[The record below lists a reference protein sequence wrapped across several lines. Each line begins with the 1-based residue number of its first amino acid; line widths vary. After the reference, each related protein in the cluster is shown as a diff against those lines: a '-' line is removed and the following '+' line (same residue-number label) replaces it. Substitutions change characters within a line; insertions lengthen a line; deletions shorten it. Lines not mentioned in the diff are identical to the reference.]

1 MILKLDLERL
11 QTPEEVC
18 EFMAGNALVDFQ
30 LTSRSDAYDGV
41 RRLLVR
47 LHYLNL
53 SRPDKGLVRHFAA
66 KITGLSRAQITRLIR
81 QYRQT
86 GKIKDRRC
94 GPGKPFRRRYTAADI
109 RLLAELDETL
119 GWPCSARARC
129 FMQRQYEVFED
140 RRFERLAGLSH
151 GHLYRLRQSDTYLRR
166 CNPMTKTQPV
176 AVAIGER
183 RKPHPGGR
191 PGFLRVD
198 SVHQGDLNGAKG
210 LYQINIVDAVTQYQF
225 VAAVESISE
234 RFMVPTLR
242 GLIAAF
248 PFVINGFHADNGSEY
263 INRQVAK
270 LLHNLHIKEFT
281 KSRPRHS
288 NDNALVESKNVSVVR
303 HYLGHSHI
311 PRHHAALVND
321 FLKDLLAPFVNY
333 HRPCQFPVDKTDEK
347 GRVRKVY
354 RYENVT
360 TPYQKLKSLAQAEQ
374 YLRDGVTFEQLDRLA
389 LATDSFSMA
398 KTVKETRD
406 ELFRE
411 IARRDQSAA

>member
-11 QTPEEVC
+11 QTPEEVR
-18 EFMAGNALVDFQ
+18 EFMAGNTLVDFQ

-119 GWPCSARARC
+119 GWPCSARARR

-166 CNPMTKTQPV
+166 CNPITKTQPV

-183 RKPHPGGR
+183 RKPHPGGQ

-234 RFMVPTLR
+234 RFMVPTLC

-288 NDNALVESKNVSVVR
+288 NDNALVESKNASVVR

-374 YLRDGVTFEQLDRLA
+374 YLCDGVTFEQLDRLA

>member
-11 QTPEEVC
+11 QTPEEVR
-18 EFMAGNALVDFQ
+18 EFMAGNTLVDFQ

-94 GPGKPFRRRYTAADI
+94 GPGVNRSGGVTPLPTSACSRSWTRP
-109 RLLAELDETL
+109 L
-119 GWPCSARARC
+119 GWPCSARARR

-151 GHLYRLRQSDTYLRR
+151 GHLYRLRKSDTYLRR
-166 CNPMTKTQPV
+166 CNPITKTQPV

-183 RKPHPGGR
+183 RKPHPGGQ

-210 LYQINIVDAVTQYQF
+210 LYQI
-225 VAAVESISE
+225 
-234 RFMVPTLR
+234 
-242 GLIAAF
+242 
-248 PFVINGFHADNGSEY
+248 
-263 INRQVAK
+263 
-270 LLHNLHIKEFT
+270 
-281 KSRPRHS
+281 
-288 NDNALVESKNVSVVR
+288 
-303 HYLGHSHI
+303 
-311 PRHHAALVND
+311 
-321 FLKDLLAPFVNY
+321 
-333 HRPCQFPVDKTDEK
+333 
-347 GRVRKVY
+347 
-354 RYENVT
+354 
-360 TPYQKLKSLAQAEQ
+360 
-374 YLRDGVTFEQLDRLA
+374 DR
-389 LATDSFSMA
+389 
-398 KTVKETRD
+398 
-406 ELFRE
+406 
-411 IARRDQSAA
+411 

>member
-30 LTSRSDAYDGV
+30 LTSRSDAYDGI

-47 LHYLNL
+47 LHYLSAL
-53 SRPDKGLVRHFAA
+53 RQSREYRRAA
-66 KITGLSRAQITRLIR
+66 QTPPR
-81 QYRQT
+81 QFLRQT

-119 GWPCSARARC
+119 GWPCSARARR
-129 FMQRQYEVFED
+129 FMQRQYEV
-140 RRFERLAGLSH
+140 LSTWL
-151 GHLYRLRQSDTYLRR
+151 GRAMWWRIYVKRLRKLQ
-166 CNPMTKTQPV
+166 
-176 AVAIGER
+176 
-183 RKPHPGGR
+183 
-191 PGFLRVD
+191 
-198 SVHQGDLNGAKG
+198 
-210 LYQINIVDAVTQYQF
+210 
-225 VAAVESISE
+225 AVESISE

-288 NDNALVESKNVSVVR
+288 NDNALVESKNASVVR

-360 TPYQKLKSLAQAEQ
+360 TPYQKLKSLPQAEQ
-374 YLRDGVTFEQLDRLA
+374 FLRDGVTFEQLDRLA

-398 KTVKETRD
+398 KTVNETRD

-411 IARRDQSAA
+411 IARRDQSVA